1 VEILKAACS
10 VVDVEHVYTWQ
21 EGVAEE
27 VALVAAVVAVEV
39 PEDTPEATSTTT
51 TVAAGGRTA
60 TSVPLTA
67 RGAY

>member
-1 VEILKAACS
+1 
-10 VVDVEHVYTWQ
+10 
-21 EGVAEE
+21 VAEE

-51 TVAAGGRTA
+51 TVAVGGRTA

-67 RGAY
+67 RGSY